1 MVVTVLKNKLNT
13 VYQKHLTLLNRE
25 DIEKLLKDGFKFYQI
40 AEHIQKDPT
49 TISKEIKKYRTEH
62 KPSNFNN
69 KSNFCKHKDKCN
81 LRNICNSNCHSECR
95 RCGKCNSICSQYEL
109 NICDKL
115 LKPPYVCNSCNNY
128 AQCRRIKYVYFAS
141 KAQEEYETSLVS
153 SRTGINIT
161 EEQLKKL
168 DELIS
173 PLIDRKSV
181 V

>member
-1 MVVTVLKNKLNT
+1 MVVTVLKNKVNT
-13 VYQKHLTLLNRE
+13 AYQKHLTLLNRE
-25 DIEKLLKDGFKFYQI
+25 DIEKLLKAGFKFYQI

-49 TISKEIKKYRTEH
+49 TISKEIKKYRSEH

-109 NICDKL
+109 DICDKL

-141 KAQEEYETSLVS
+141 KAQEKYENSLIS

-173 PLIDRKSV
+173 P
-181 V
+181 